1 VAGFLSV
8 ASKGAAFALM
18 VRLALA
24 LVGSAPPVG
33 VQPIFAYLG
42 LAVSA
47 IAVATTTFGN
57 LAAYSQ
63 DNLKRLLAYSTIA
76 HAGFMLMAIGAMLV
90 VLSGPP
96 PGSAISNEA
105 SLATAVRCV
114 EGLLFYLWVYLFTNL
129 GAFAVVALIRNEI
142 FSEDLKDYAGLGAQ
156 IPGLGVCLGVCL
168 FSLVGLPPLGGFW
181 GKFVIA
187 YAVFEAGAYHW
198 VMYAVLV
205 LAVANTV
212 FSLFYYVRVLKRMFL
227 DKAESA
233 PRTVRVPLM
242 SVTGT
247 FCAGLAALVFLTGTF
262 LVEPLTRTA
271 REVAEILFL

>member
-1 VAGFLSV
+1 MDLPLTTAPEPPAPLLRDLWRYLRAPVHAPPLSLPP
-8 ASKGAAFALM
+8 ATAAWWA
-18 VRLALA
+18 VRAWALA
-24 LVGSAPPVG
+24 
-33 VQPIFAYLG
+33 FW
-42 LAVSA
+42 VS
-47 IAVATTTFGN
+47 
-57 LAAYSQ
+57 L
-63 DNLKRLLAYSTIA
+63 
-76 HAGFMLMAIGAMLV
+76 
-90 VLSGPP
+90 
-96 PGSAISNEA
+96 
-105 SLATAVRCV
+105 
-114 EGLLFYLWVYLFTNL
+114 
-129 GAFAVVALIRNEI
+129 
-142 FSEDLKDYAGLGAQ
+142 
-156 IPGLGVCLGVCL
+156 GLGVCLGVCL